1 MTAAAVHNVNFH
13 GVGEPPRELDADE
26 AMVWLGTNRFLQTLE
41 WLRGRSD
48 VHISFDD
55 GNRSD
60 VEVALPALLERGMT
74 ATFFVLAGRLD
85 DPPYLDADDVR
96 RLRAAGMAIGSHGL
110 HHRDWRRVSDAEL
123 ARELSHSR
131 RILEEVVG
139 EPVTQAAAP
148 FGSYDRRVLAR
159 ARRDGGYARLFT
171 SDGGPARRDAWL
183 QPRTTVGN
191 DGVAPT
197 ALTQPPSARTSAE
210 RALKRLVKRWR

>member
-1 MTAAAVHNVNFH
+1 MTSTAVHNVNFH
-13 GVGEPPRELDADE
+13 GVGEPPRELVAGE
-26 AMVWLGTNRFLQTLE
+26 AMVWLDTDRFLRTLD

-48 VHISFDD
+48 VWISFDD

-60 VEVALPALLERGMT
+60 IEIALPALLERGMT

-85 DPPYLDADDVR
+85 DAQSLGVEDVR

-110 HHRDWRRVSDAEL
+110 HHRDWRRLTDAEL

-131 RILEEVVG
+131 RVLEDVVG
-139 EPVTQAAAP
+139 EPVDQASAP

-159 ARRDGGYARLFT
+159 ARRHGGYARLFT

-183 QPRTTVGN
+183 QPRTTVHN
-191 DGVAPT
+191 DGMPAT
-197 ALTQPPSARTSAE
+197 ALTQPPSARASAE
-210 RALKRLVKRWR
+210 RALKKVVKRWR